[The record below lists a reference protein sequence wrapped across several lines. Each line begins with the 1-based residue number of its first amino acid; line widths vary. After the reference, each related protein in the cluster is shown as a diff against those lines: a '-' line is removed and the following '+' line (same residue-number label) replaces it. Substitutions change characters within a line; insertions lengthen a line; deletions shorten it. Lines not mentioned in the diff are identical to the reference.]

1 MEMEKEYG
9 EISSYLQENI
19 STLFQKKT
27 ENERRIIKKATDISL
42 DNRILSGGLV
52 LLMDLFY
59 CYSKNKS
66 ISKMTLPLHTRDPL
80 QFCTFII
87 HIESIFFILN
97 ISKS

>member
-1 MEMEKEYG
+1 MVKFLPIYKK
-9 EISSYLQENI
+9 
-19 STLFQKKT
+19 TLVHCFKKKTKQNKT
-27 ENERRIIKKATDISL
+27 ENERIIKKATDISL

-80 QFCTFII
+80 QFCTFMIY
-87 HIESIFFILN
+87 IESIFFILN